1 MMPITP
7 TLADRLYNLSRSRA
21 SSRERTAS
29 EAPPPDSTATGQYDS
44 RRNLLSIGFPG
55 RSLGTR
61 SFLFS
66 LVFAA
71 SVYAFHSSSADD
83 SGKAGWISFDK
94 CMVFAAESVELPS
107 QETGTIAS
115 LTVRENDSV
124 AANQVIGKLDGKIA
138 ELEENAAGLQMQVAT
153 SEAMDESEIRLA
165 EAFVEETKLQAD
177 QYEEMA
183 AKGNASRGEL
193 KQRQLAAEQAKVRLG
208 QSKTAKQ
215 QRELKSK
222 LAQSAFVLSQQKVER
237 LTLRSP
243 ISGTVTRID
252 HRAGE
257 WVQSGTTVVKIIRLD
272 EVRIDCFVNIDQLA
286 PSSLVGKSI
295 KVLSKRGSNELL
307 FAGRITSYDPDV
319 TGTGQVRV
327 HATVQNQ
334 KQADHWMLL
343 PGMSVSMQLPKP

>member
-1 MMPITP
+1 MIRITP
-7 TLADRLYNLSRSRA
+7 LFAARLHNLSRFQA
-21 SSRERTAS
+21 PDWDRTAL
-29 EAPPPDSTATGQYDS
+29 EAPPLVLHGRVVFLPNLGVASSVGASLS
-44 RRNLLSIGFPG
+44 RKFLRAFQVPG
-55 RSLGTR
+55 RKMGTR
-61 SFLFS
+61 SILFA
-66 LVFAA
+66 LVFTA
-71 SVYAFHSSSADD
+71 SVFAFHSTSADD

-94 CMVFAAESVELPS
+94 CMVFAAESVDLPS

-115 LTVRENDSV
+115 LSVRENESV

-138 ELEENAAGLQMQVAT
+138 ELEENAAGLQKQVAT

-215 QRELKSK
+215 QRELKAK

-237 LTLRSP
+237 LALRSP
-243 ISGTVTRID
+243 IAGTVTRID

-257 WVQSGTTVVKIIRLD
+257 WVQSGTTVVRIIRLD
-272 EVRIDCFVNIDQLA
+272 EVRIDCFVNIDQLD
-286 PSSLVGKSI
+286 PSSLIGSI
-295 KVLSKRGSNELL
+295 RDL
-307 FAGRITSYDPDV
+307 
-319 TGTGQVRV
+319 
-327 HATVQNQ
+327 
-334 KQADHWMLL
+334 
-343 PGMSVSMQLPKP
+343 